1 MRQKELFSTRLLKV
15 LPIVIA
21 FALYF
26 GACKSGEKAAVKDE
40 HGHIHKEG
48 DGHDHSA
55 HEGHDHGD
63 DFDHGH
69 PLDSTGHDS
78 LEISK

>member
-1 MRQKELFSTRLLKV
+1 MRHKILFNTRLLIV
-15 LPIVIA
+15 LPIAMAVV
-21 FALYF
+21 FYF
-26 GACKSGEKAAVKDE
+26 GACKSGEKPAIRDE

-48 DGHDHSA
+48 DGHDHSD
-55 HEGHDHGD
+55 HKGHDHGN

-69 PLDSTGHDS
+69 THDSTGHDS